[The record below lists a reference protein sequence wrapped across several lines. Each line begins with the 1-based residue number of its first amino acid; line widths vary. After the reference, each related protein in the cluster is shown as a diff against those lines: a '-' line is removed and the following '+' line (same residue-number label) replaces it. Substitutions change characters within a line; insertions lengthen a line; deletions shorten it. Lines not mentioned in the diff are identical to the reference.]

1 MTEHR
6 FAFLADS
13 NGFLTEFPL
22 ANIETLPFRMI

>member
-13 NGFLTEFPL
+13 NGFPTEVPL
-22 ANIETLPFRMI
+22 AKIVTLPFRMI